1 MMLCTWVSH
10 PDVIVDPAV
19 RIQDWGLS
27 PAGRARAARVAALFP
42 QPLRIVSSCE
52 RKALDTAEIIAGQ
65 WGTEFEVDEDL
76 GEMDRSATGYLD
88 PSEFEPA
95 VDAFF
100 FEPQRSV
107 RGWERAIDA
116 QSRVER
122 AVRSIAAQT
131 PERGI
136 AFIAHGGVGA
146 LLLASLRRERISRAL
161 DQPAMGSSFTFDPQA
176 WTALSSWEHVR

>member
-10 PDVIVDPAV
+10 PEVTVDPTV

-27 PAGRARAARVAALFP
+27 PVGRARAAHIATLFP
-42 QPLRIVSSCE
+42 QPLRIVSSSE
-52 RKALDTAEIIAGQ
+52 RKALDTAGIIAGQ
-65 WGTEFEVDEDL
+65 WGSEFEVDEDL

-88 PSEFEPA
+88 PREFEPT

-100 FEPQRSV
+100 AEPHRSA

-122 AVRSIAAQT
+122 AVRRIAAQT

-146 LLLASLRRERISRAL
+146 LLLASLRREPISRAL
-161 DQPAMGSSFTFDPQA
+161 DQPAMGSSFAFDPQD
-176 WTALSSWEHVR
+176 WTALSSWEHVG

>member
-1 MMLCTWVSH
+1 M
-10 PDVIVDPAV
+10 IVDPAV

-27 PAGRARAARVAALFP
+27 PAGSARAARVAALFP
-42 QPLRIVSSCE
+42 QPLRIVSSSE
-52 RKALDTAEIIAGQ
+52 RKALDAAEIIAGQ
-65 WGTEFEVDEDL
+65 WGTGFEVDEDL

-88 PSEFEPA
+88 PSAFEPT

-100 FEPQRSV
+100 AEPQRSV

-122 AVRSIAAQT
+122 AVRRIAAQT

-161 DQPAMGSSFTFDPQA
+161 DQPAMGSSFTFDPLD
-176 WTALSSWEHVR
+176 WTALSPWEHIR

>member
-10 PDVIVDPAV
+10 PEVIVDPAV

-42 QPLRIVSSCE
+42 QPLRIVSSSE

-88 PSEFEPA
+88 PSEFEPT

-100 FEPQRSV
+100 AEPQRSV

-122 AVRSIAAQT
+122 AVRRIAAQT

-161 DQPAMGSSFTFDPQA
+161 DQPAMGSSFTFDAQD